1 MNNDYHLWAHQS
13 LQEARVVKPK
23 RTPNVS
29 NAVKIKNKETTRH
42 VDIINCDDFK
52 KQKGMS
58 DQDTY

>member
-29 NAVKIKNKETTRH
+29 NAVKIKNKETTRQEMLILES
-42 VDIINCDDFK
+42 VMI
-52 KQKGMS
+52 
-58 DQDTY
+58 

>member
-29 NAVKIKNKETTRH
+29 KAVKIKNKETTRQEMLILES
-42 VDIINCDDFK
+42 VMI
-52 KQKGMS
+52 
-58 DQDTY
+58 